1 MAHVTH
7 PHALAHAALALA
19 LLLPTTRSLA
29 QTATTPAPAVAA
41 SAAAA
46 TAPTADGVT
55 PHAAL
60 SAQARAI
67 VPALSAEQSAQLPP
81 ETQQL
86 IAKGRMVAIA
96 ADCAACHTVPG
107 QGKPFAG
114 GYVLGTPLGSIVAT
128 NITPSRQHGIGDY
141 SEQEF
146 SRAVRDGVRKDGRQL
161 YPAMPY
167 DAYAGITDEDL
178 HALYTYML
186 QAVPA
191 VDAPTPETQL
201 PFPFNQRWS
210 MLVWK
215 GLYLKK
221 GPYQPDAAQSA
232 EWNRGAYLTQVLAH
246 CTSCHTPRTM
256 LMGEDA
262 KQPLAGAYV
271 GPWYAPNISS
281 SPAAGIG
288 NWSEAE
294 LVQYMQT
301 GHAPGKGQA
310 AGGMAEAVQNSLQ
323 FLPESDLKAIAVY
336 LKATPPI
343 EGNSANAKGTDP
355 RGSAHSDEAQLRGIT
370 PFNHPEPV
378 VGGRE
383 LFSAYCASCH
393 QANGAGTPDQAYP
406 SLFNNSATGRPNPS
420 NLLATILF
428 GVERDAAG
436 KDVLMPRFDAKSYVD
451 PLTDDQIAAIANH
464 VLSNYG
470 NGVADVTPAQ
480 VARVRSGN
488 AGPTPLLSTLQPW
501 IVPGMVLAALL
512 LFALVL
518 RWLRRRRT

>member
-1 MAHVTH
+1 MANAPHV
-7 PHALAHAALALA
+7 PNPRALSRFALALA
-19 LLLPTTRSLA
+19 LLLPATHSLA
-29 QTATTPAPAVAA
+29 QGSAPT
-41 SAAAA
+41 SPAAA
-46 TAPTADGVT
+46 TAPSAADGVT
-55 PHAAL
+55 PPAAL

-67 VPALSAEQSAQLPP
+67 VPALGAEQAAQLPP

-114 GYVLGTPLGSIVAT
+114 GYSLGTPLGNIVAT
-128 NITPSRQHGIGDY
+128 NITPSREHGIGDY
-141 SEQEF
+141 SEQDF

-167 DAYAGITDEDL
+167 DAYAGMTDEDL

-186 QAVPA
+186 KAVPA
-191 VDAPTPETQL
+191 VDAPTPTTQL
-201 PFPFNQRWS
+201 PFPFSQRWS
-210 MLVWK
+210 MSVWK

-221 GPYQPDAAQSA
+221 GPHQPDAAQSA

-246 CTSCHTPRTM
+246 CTTCHTPRTM
-256 LMGEDA
+256 LMGADS
-262 KQPLAGAYV
+262 KRPLAGSYV

-281 SPAAGIG
+281 NPAAGIG

-294 LVQYMQT
+294 LVQYLQT

-343 EGNSANAKGTDP
+343 GDTSVGDQSASQ
-355 RGSAHSDEAQLRGIT
+355 RGAAHSDEAQLRGLT
-370 PFNHPEPV
+370 PFNHPQPV
-378 VGGRE
+378 TGGRE

-406 SLFNNSATGRPNPS
+406 SLFSNSATGRPNPS
-420 NLLATILF
+420 NLLATI
-428 GVERDAAG
+428 
-436 KDVLMPRFDAKSYVD
+436 
-451 PLTDDQIAAIANH
+451 
-464 VLSNYG
+464 
-470 NGVADVTPAQ
+470 
-480 VARVRSGN
+480 
-488 AGPTPLLSTLQPW
+488 
-501 IVPGMVLAALL
+501 
-512 LFALVL
+512 
-518 RWLRRRRT
+518 